1 MRNTDILDKLDDY
14 EGLDSLIKEIRSE
27 ITDLRDQKKEWE
39 KEKKTLEKWI
49 NDLETETELLTENLE
64 EKRTEYDELE
74 AKFNTELMG
83 LHMTQ
88 GTSPKVTLQ
97 NGHKVV
103 L

>member
-27 ITDLRDQKKEWE
+27 ITDLRDQQKEWN
-39 KEKKTLEKWI
+39 KEKITLEKRI
-49 NDLETETELLTENLE
+49 NDLEDKIEFLTENLE

-74 AKFNTELMG
+74 AKFNIELMG
-83 LHMTQ
+83 LHMIQ